1 MNPKLPIAT
10 ARELIKVLKKAGFYE
25 YHQKG
30 SHLTLV
36 RDSDDNQVTIPIHPG
51 KTLGKG
57 LLNKILRQTGLTIEE
72 FNKLR

>member
-1 MNPKLPIAT
+1 MNPKLPIVT
-10 ARELIKVLKKAGFYE
+10 AKELIKALKKAGFYE
-25 YHQKG
+25 YRQKG

-36 RDSDDNQVTIPIHPG
+36 RDSDDNQVTIPMHPG

-57 LLNKILRQTGLTIEE
+57 LLSKILRQAGLTVEE